1 MLSLDAAQTPIII
14 LPPREKIIP
23 VKKTF
28 PAFCSFPLTLKA
40 VIYFRCTV
48 LVSIMSKICKTFVE
62 NKTSILNG
70 IEFIFNWKIYADIA
84 NHQNEFILCLF
95 RFPCG
100 TEDKI
105 DLTENVYSVLNS
117 CKTDRK
123 NNGETRCDT

>member
-1 MLSLDAAQTPIII
+1 
-14 LPPREKIIP
+14 
-23 VKKTF
+23 
-28 PAFCSFPLTLKA
+28 
-40 VIYFRCTV
+40 
-48 LVSIMSKICKTFVE
+48 MSKICKTFVE
-62 NKTSILNG
+62 NKTSILKELNS
-70 IEFIFNWKIYADIA
+70 FFNWKIYADIA

-123 NNGETRCDT
+123 NNGKTRCDT